1 MAEKQAEQQSKQKVD
16 ICLTPELIHQ
26 HELEGKIVVV
36 VDILR
41 ATSCMVTG
49 MAKGVAEIMPVSTL
63 DECRALKGLGYFTAA
78 ERNGSKAEGFDMGNS
93 PFEYMR
99 AELKGQKVAV
109 TTTNGTLAIHKSLM
123 ADEILIGA
131 FLNIQAVA
139 DYLLT
144 KSQDVLIVCAG
155 WKGKFNLEDTLFAG
169 ALASLIKEKFV
180 YEGDVPLAAEAM
192 YENMQADLESALQQS
207 AHAQR
212 LAKMDVTKDISY
224 CSQLN
229 EYTVI
234 PKLFG
239 ESLKPL

>member
-1 MAEKQAEQQSKQKVD
+1 MTENSKSKHHSID
-16 ICLTPELIHQ
+16 ICLTPELLHQ
-26 HELEGKIVVV
+26 YELEGKIVVV

-49 MAKGVAEIMPVSTL
+49 LANGVEEIIPVSTL
-63 DECRALKGLGYFTAA
+63 DECRALKALGYFTAA
-78 ERNGSKAEGFDMGNS
+78 ERNGAKAEGVDMGNS
-93 PFEYMR
+93 PFEYMEDR
-99 AELKGQKVAV
+99 VKGQKVAV

-169 ALASLIKEKFV
+169 ALAILLKERFI
-180 YEGDVPLAAEAM
+180 YHGDVPLAAEAM
-192 YENMQADLESALQQS
+192 YLNMSADLEGALQQT

-212 LAKMDVTKDISY
+212 LAKMEVTKDISF